1 MKGEGK
7 KRKSPDAPAREG
19 ALFFVTAGG
28 WHDGRGE
35 ASGRDLLSAQKSL
48 RIAPKGVAGYNQHAN
63 FSANLTL
70 NAL

>member
-7 KRKSPDAPAREG
+7 KRKSLDAPAREE

-35 ASGRDLLSAQKSL
+35 GIGPRSAFSTKKSL
-48 RIAPKGVAGYNQHAN
+48 R
-63 FSANLTL
+63 SAQRASQATINMQISARTL
-70 NAL
+70 L